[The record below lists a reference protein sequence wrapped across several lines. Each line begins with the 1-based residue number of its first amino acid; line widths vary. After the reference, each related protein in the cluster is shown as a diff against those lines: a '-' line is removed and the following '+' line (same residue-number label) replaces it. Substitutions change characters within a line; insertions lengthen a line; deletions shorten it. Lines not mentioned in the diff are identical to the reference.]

1 MWPFSYFR
9 KKKEEALRQE
19 EEAKRLAQQ
28 KRKAKYTL
36 VKDYIDTIV
45 NEHEDAEYRKRK
57 DYEDKE
63 ELKNKESNSKCP
75 NCHNKNIIQVYRRPK
90 GEIHGS
96 LDSHSSHY
104 SSHGLFSGYSSST
117 SKATGKIDGSLDTL
131 RVNQCK
137 DCGHEWE
144 IKPECITIWSD
155 DYYYGK
161 EDYKTRIH
169 DFLRR
174 VRCLM
179 KDIEEYDPTRLDNK
193 YDSVEALIEY
203 RIEDIKWWLGRSLT
217 DIISIELI
225 HYYARRYS
233 YDLTY
238 QNKILMEYDYN
249 DGGEDYLGQL
259 NPDIEEF
266 ITKHFGI
273 KRHFE

>member
-9 KKKEEALRQE
+9 KKREEALRQK
-19 EEAKRLAQQ
+19 EEAKRLLLQQ
-28 KRKAKYTL
+28 RKEKYTL
-36 VKDYIDTIV
+36 VKNYIDDIV
-45 NEHEDAEYRKRK
+45 KTHEDNEYKK
-57 DYEDKE
+57 MKAYEYE
-63 ELKNKESNSKCP
+63 EEQKNKNSNSKCP
-75 NCHNKNIIQVYRRPK
+75 NCHHNDIIQVYKRPK

-144 IKPECITIWSD
+144 IKPECITIWGD

-161 EDYKTRIH
+161 VDYKTQIH

-179 KDIEEYDPTRLDNK
+179 EDIDEFDPSRLDNK
-193 YDSVEALIEY
+193 YESVNDLLTDKIEN
-203 RIEDIKWWLGRSLT
+203 IKWWAGST
-217 DIISIELI
+217 IDILSIELI
-225 HYYARRYS
+225 QYYARKYR

-238 QNKILMEYDYN
+238 RNEILMEYDYD
-249 DGGEDYLGQL
+249 DGGENYLGQL
-259 NPDIEEF
+259 NPRIEEF
-266 ITKHFGI
+266 ITKHLGI
-273 KRHFE
+273 RRHFE